1 MIHHKQRDRN
11 DVVNNVHVCGC
22 DVSWGRAGG
31 RPFRGKYILILCNL
45 YCFTKEI
52 VEDEEESIYISTLNW
67 GSTAYS
73 WAAVRHP
80 CALFRPSEE
89 LERALKAIGVTM
101 MPGVV
106 VRGIAEIGF
115 VTFLLCSL
123 VLLVR

>member
-1 MIHHKQRDRN
+1 MCTRLKLW
-11 DVVNNVHVCGC
+11 CFGMSEKKC
-22 DVSWGRAGG
+22 SS
-31 RPFRGKYILILCNL
+31 NL

-89 LERALKAIGVTM
+89 IERALKAIGVTM
-101 MPGVV
+101 MQGVV